1 MLPLSS
7 ILTAA
12 ATGEVDLQQL
22 LPTILIVVCGIVLLI
37 AFFVGFAKGWRRVSW
52 AGCVWLVA
60 CLAFFLLHGGI
71 GEAFAQTLAPIL
83 AGLSL
88 DGSVAAFAAAFV
100 LAAALVLF
108 AITTERRAEC
118 KCSVKPLFLLYLISG
133 GVLFLIGTALLILS
147 FIIL

>member
-60 CLAFFLLHGGI
+60 CLAFFLLQGGI

-100 LAAALVLF
+100 LALGCIIVAL
-108 AITTERRAEC
+108 
-118 KCSVKPLFLLYLISG
+118 LLYGIFSLIFRPRMSSIYPNEERFTRDEDG
-133 GVLFLIGTALLILS
+133 LNTTKNI
-147 FIIL
+147 